1 MGASRLAHQSEIGE
15 LRTQEVLKQPE
26 GRENQ
31 EGTIRASKSAQ
42 KQGSGIVL
50 LKDRITD
57 P

>member
-31 EGTIRASKSAQ
+31 EGTIRASTERSEAGQ
-42 KQGSGIVL
+42 RNRAFEGQNN
-50 LKDRITD
+50 
-57 P
+57 